1 MKKLS
6 IKRLVA
12 LLAAAMMLLTTAVPA
27 FAFFAPAE
35 AVIYDEITAPRSVNL
50 SAPPCVEQ
58 KARGFCFAACLQS
71 LDNMWGGSYTQ
82 NDPGINQSTGY
93 VETNNSIV
101 RWNEGEE
108 SYEGIKEAIDDDS
121 YCLVYMVGKFS
132 HWVVAY
138 SATAASDDDIMVMD
152 PYTGTTRTLADA
164 MSTQSATYIAEN
176 RVAYKIN

>member
-6 IKRLVA
+6 IKRLVSI
-12 LLAAAMMLLTTAVPA
+12 LIAAMMLLTTAVPA

-35 AVIYDEITAPRSVNL
+35 AVSYDEIIAPRSVNL

-82 NDPGINQSTGY
+82 NDSGINQSTGY
-93 VETNNSIV
+93 VQVNNSNV
-101 RWNEGEE
+101 RWTIGTA
-108 SYEGIKEAIDDDS
+108 SYSGIKAAIDDGS
-121 YCLVYMVGKFS
+121 YCLVYMTGTYS

-138 SATAASDDDIMVMD
+138 SASSATASGIMVMD
-152 PYTGTTRTLADA
+152 PYTGSTRTLKQA
-164 MSTQSATYIAEN
+164 MCDQSATAISQN
-176 RVAYKIN
+176 RVAYCVD